1 MQRPVTRWS
10 GHKDVVKHDFQVG
23 LGFVLLCKFIEN
35 QRYVQIFSAEIQ
47 TFGHPFN
54 AIELRTSCE
63 SVRNEHRLN
72 RGHGSRLI
80 PERANRIWY

>member
-54 AIELRTSCE
+54 AI
-63 SVRNEHRLN
+63 
-72 RGHGSRLI
+72 
-80 PERANRIWY
+80 